1 MLGFTILANS
11 TTVIELMP
19 IWKAELRATPTIT
32 VTGDQLQARSGVSG
46 SANISLSGNTFSHIR
61 ELNQIVGHM
70 WMTRSGGDAFVTGSS
85 GRLFAQ
91 DAAYINFD
99 SEL

>member
-1 MLGFTILANS
+1 
-11 TTVIELMP
+11 MP
-19 IWKAELRATPTIT
+19 IWKVDLRTTPTIS
-32 VTGDQLQARSGVSG
+32 VTGDQLQARAGISG
-46 SANISLSGNTFSHIR
+46 SANISLSGNSFGHSR

-70 WMTRSGGDAFVTGSS
+70 WFTRSGGDAFVTGSS